1 MIAIIGISFKS
12 FSQNDTKV
20 LLTETTA
27 RLVVKDLVTFDGLKV
42 EYDILKQQ
50 ISALDG
56 KVLTLNEVIENLKL
70 QLENRNSVI
79 EQKDAQIQSYQEMTE
94 DLKSALSRERK
105 AKKLYKAGSVIG
117 LLAIAAR
124 LL

>member
-1 MIAIIGISFKS
+1 
-12 FSQNDTKV
+12 
-20 LLTETTA
+20 LTETTA